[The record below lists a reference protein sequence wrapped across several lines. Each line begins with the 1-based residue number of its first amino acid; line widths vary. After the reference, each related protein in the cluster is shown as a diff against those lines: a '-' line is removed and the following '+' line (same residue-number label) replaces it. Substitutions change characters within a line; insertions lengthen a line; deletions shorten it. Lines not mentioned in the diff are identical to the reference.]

1 MKVRLSITAAIVM
14 FGFVTAAG
22 FAAMVATSSYSL
34 NELKVG
40 GTLYSKIKLG
50 NDLVADI
57 LPPPE
62 YVLEA
67 YMEAALAF
75 HEPATL
81 ADRKVRLAQLHK
93 DYDER
98 RTFWLQSEL
107 DKSLKVE
114 LTETSD
120 AEVRRFW
127 TAVEQ
132 ELLPALEKNDTAAAE
147 KAYSKI
153 NTAYA
158 AHRTVIDKIVK
169 RTNDDNTALEV
180 AGAQR
185 VSFFSMLL
193 WAVSGGVFVV
203 LALGVL
209 GIGFGVV
216 RPVVRMTEAMR
227 SLAAGKLDVDI
238 PSVDR
243 QDEIGSMAAA
253 MKIFKEAAADNDR
266 LKNEQE
272 LATVTAEEAK
282 KMAMLSMAETVERET
297 GRSVEA
303 VAAATSEVNHAA
315 EGLTKLATD
324 LSVESREVSE
334 ASELALLNAQAVSS
348 AAEELTASIREIATQ
363 VERASSVTRNA
374 VGASDEAQ
382 RSIQSLSSVVSKI
395 AEVTNLIGGIA
406 SQTNLLALNATIEA
420 ARAGDAGRGFAV
432 VAAEVKALSNQTAGS
447 TEEISRLIVDIQTA
461 TQASV
466 DAVANIGQ
474 QIQEVD
480 HVASAVAAAMEEQ
493 GAATREIARN
503 VSESA
508 GAARE
513 ISTKIAYVSR
523 DAGSVNTCS
532 SDVRTSIASVTSHL
546 SELKSVLVRVV
557 RTSTAEANR
566 REHPRFK
573 IVASLSVTNSR
584 GSRVEATLVDA
595 SEGGAAINSPAEMAI
610 GEVGTV
616 TFEGMARAMPFV
628 VRYRGDG
635 RTNIEFSDEGSLRDD
650 YMQWFG
656 SRTHSKK
663 AA

>member
-75 HEPATL
+75 HEPVTL

-107 DKSLKVE
+107 DNSLKVE

-132 ELLPALEKNDTAAAE
+132 DLLPALEKNDTAAGE

-158 AHRTVIDKIVK
+158 AHRTIIDKIVK

-209 GIGFGVV
+209 RIGFGVV
-216 RPVVRMTEAMR
+216 RPVV
-227 SLAAGKLDVDI
+227 
-238 PSVDR
+238 
-243 QDEIGSMAAA
+243 
-253 MKIFKEAAADNDR
+253 
-266 LKNEQE
+266 
-272 LATVTAEEAK
+272 
-282 KMAMLSMAETVERET
+282 
-297 GRSVEA
+297 
-303 VAAATSEVNHAA
+303 
-315 EGLTKLATD
+315 
-324 LSVESREVSE
+324 
-334 ASELALLNAQAVSS
+334 S
-348 AAEELTASIREIATQ
+348 AA
-363 VERASSVTRNA
+363 N
-374 VGASDEAQ
+374 
-382 RSIQSLSSVVSKI
+382 K
-395 AEVTNLIGGIA
+395 
-406 SQTNLLALNATIEA
+406 
-420 ARAGDAGRGFAV
+420 
-432 VAAEVKALSNQTAGS
+432 
-447 TEEISRLIVDIQTA
+447 
-461 TQASV
+461 
-466 DAVANIGQ
+466 
-474 QIQEVD
+474 
-480 HVASAVAAAMEEQ
+480 
-493 GAATREIARN
+493 
-503 VSESA
+503 
-508 GAARE
+508 
-513 ISTKIAYVSR
+513 
-523 DAGSVNTCS
+523 
-532 SDVRTSIASVTSHL
+532 
-546 SELKSVLVRVV
+546 
-557 RTSTAEANR
+557 
-566 REHPRFK
+566 
-573 IVASLSVTNSR
+573 
-584 GSRVEATLVDA
+584 
-595 SEGGAAINSPAEMAI
+595 
-610 GEVGTV
+610 
-616 TFEGMARAMPFV
+616 
-628 VRYRGDG
+628 
-635 RTNIEFSDEGSLRDD
+635 
-650 YMQWFG
+650 
-656 SRTHSKK
+656 
-663 AA
+663 